1 MITLV
6 IDLLDKCHWKEAV
19 HSKFGILLPK
29 VTWNSPHLGQAE
41 QVSQWNLSVALEFV
55 DKDLSELDERRRQRR
70 QRQRRRFDDSG
81 RLRRRPHRQG
91 KIWTHEETQFNL
103 VLDIALR
110 LCQLKKNPTE
120 TSFSSSSCNSY
131 IEGSARRIYSS
142 NRSRRVATR

>member
-6 IDLLDKCHWKEAV
+6 IDLLDKCHWQEAV

-41 QVSQWNLSVALEFV
+41 QDSQWNLSVALEFV
-55 DKDLSELDERRRQRR
+55 DEDVSELDDRQR
-70 QRQRRRFDDSG
+70 RQRRRFDDSG

-110 LCQLKKNPTE
+110 LCQLKRTRLRRHFRAALATPT
-120 TSFSSSSCNSY
+120 
-131 IEGSARRIYSS
+131 
-142 NRSRRVATR
+142 